1 MAVGAKT
8 RGRRAGPAS
17 SLMVKRPGARRTG
30 DADLPIAHWRLALRL
45 VKVSARRLAGSG
57 FLGEAVVNPIFME
70 VCDVV
75 TEKASE
81 VLFVQRN
88 DVVQDLSPAAADPSF
103 RDAILP
109 GRLDAR
115 LPGLQTRCLQKGDDI
130 AIEFRIAVED
140 DVTIWAGFGKRLP
153 QLLHDPT
160 RQSDGGSRCSAESC
174 VAHAR

>member
-1 MAVGAKT
+1 M
-8 RGRRAGPAS
+8 
-17 SLMVKRPGARRTG
+17 
-30 DADLPIAHWRLALRL
+30 
-45 VKVSARRLAGSG
+45 
-57 FLGEAVVNPIFME
+57 NPIFME
-70 VCDVV
+70 VRDVV
-75 TEKASE
+75 TEQASE

-109 GRLDAR
+109 RRLDAR

-140 DVTIWAGFGKRLP
+140 DVTIWACFRETP
-153 QLLHDPT
+153 PAVVARPT
-160 RQSDGGSRCSAESC
+160 RQSDDGSRCSAESC